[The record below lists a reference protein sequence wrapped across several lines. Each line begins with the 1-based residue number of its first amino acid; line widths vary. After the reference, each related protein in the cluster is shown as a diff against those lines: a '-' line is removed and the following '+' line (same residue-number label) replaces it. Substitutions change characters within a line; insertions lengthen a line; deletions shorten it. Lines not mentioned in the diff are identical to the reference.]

1 MENSPLSKLLKGSLY
16 SSDLPGLSEKS
27 AWDLAERTGCSLKE
41 VYREA
46 LIQERMPLRYTRN
59 RGIFGISGQIRLLE
73 SKVLVVGCG
82 GLGTWIIEICAR
94 AGVGELH
101 LMDGDVFDES
111 NLNRQLYCTPA
122 NLGHFKAEE
131 AAKRVSLI
139 NPACKAIPYVAQL
152 SDENA
157 STFLTGMNAA
167 VDALDS
173 NSSRKILFRHA
184 QEEKVPVIHGA
195 VGGLWGQCGIL
206 FPQDPSLLDLFS
218 SSGENLPEGGAE
230 KEKGN
235 PPCTVACVGALQ
247 AALLLKLLTGK
258 KVYSRRYWWLDFHEE
273 LVEFLKI

>member
-1 MENSPLSKLLKGSLY
+1 MTNPLLSELLKEPLY

-27 AWDLAERTGCSLKE
+27 AWDLSERAGCSLKN

-46 LIQERMPLRYTRN
+46 LLQGRMPLRYARN
-59 RGIFGISGQIRLLE
+59 QGVFGISGQIRLLE

-101 LMDGDVFDES
+101 LMDGDIFDES
-111 NLNRQLYCTPA
+111 NLNRQIYSTPA
-122 NLGHFKAEE
+122 NLGHPKAEE

-139 NPACKAIPYVAQL
+139 NPACKAIPYVTRL
-152 SDENA
+152 SEENA
-157 STFLTGMNAA
+157 SASLEGMDAA

-184 QEEKVPVIHGA
+184 REEGIPVIHGA

-218 SSGENLPEGGAE
+218 PSGENLSEEGAE

-247 AALLLKLLTGK
+247 GALLLKLLTGK
-258 KVYSRRYWWLDFHEE
+258 KVHSRRYWWLDFHEE
-273 LVEFLKI
+273 FVEFLKI